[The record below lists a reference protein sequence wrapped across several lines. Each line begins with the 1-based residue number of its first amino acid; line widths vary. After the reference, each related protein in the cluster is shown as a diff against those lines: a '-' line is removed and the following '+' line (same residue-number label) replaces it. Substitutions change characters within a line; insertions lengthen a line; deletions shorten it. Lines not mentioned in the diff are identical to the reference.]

1 MKLKLLALLMVILMT
16 LSLVSCSLPGDLDD
30 ERSDKKDKTTQDE
43 DSDDENDDENDDK
56 SEDGETYEDNIFEG
70 GPVGSPL
77 LYKVTDDEGGV
88 VWLFG
93 SIHAGRD
100 SFYPLPDYVEDAF
113 ESSDALAVEFDIVD
127 FENNYIAQLTSQT
140 ILMYKNGKQITDV
153 ISEDL
158 YDEALE
164 ILEESGK
171 YVRGLEMYYPIMW
184 SSMIDNCSN
193 DEIGANT
200 ELGIDRHLINKAY
213 DVDKEIIDIE
223 SASIQYKM
231 FANFSEELQ
240 VFMLEDSIE
249 KYRDIDSYEEAF
261 NDMLD
266 AWETGD
272 AGGIVDG
279 IDHDVDFTKEEIE
292 LYEEYY
298 DELIVDRN
306 ETMTEFAVDALESG
320 DETFICVGAAHVV
333 GEVGMAK
340 LLSDKGYTVEIVQ

>member
-16 LSLVSCSLPGDLDD
+16 LSLVSCSLPDEYDD
-30 ERSDKKDKTTQDE
+30 DRSDKKDKTTQDA
-43 DSDDENDDENDDK
+43 DDDENKEDDESEEDDK
-56 SEDGETYEDNIFEG
+56 TDDDSIFEG
-70 GPVGSPL
+70 GPIGSPL
-77 LYKVTDDEGGV
+77 LYKVTDGEGDV
-88 VWLFG
+88 IWLFG

-127 FENNYIAQLTSQT
+127 FESNYIAQLTSQT
-140 ILMYKNGKQITDV
+140 ILMYKGGKQITDV
-153 ISEDL
+153 ISDDL
-158 YDEALE
+158 YNEALE

-200 ELGIDRHLINKAY
+200 DLGIDRHLINKAY
-213 DVDKEIIDIE
+213 DDDKEIIDIE
-223 SASIQYKM
+223 SATIQYKM

-240 VFMLEDSIE
+240 IFMLEDSIE
-249 KYRDIDSYEEAF
+249 KYRDLDSYEEAF
-261 NDMLD
+261 DDMLD

-272 AGGIVDG
+272 AGGIVNG
-279 IDHDVDFTKEEIE
+279 LDHDVDFTKEEIE

-298 DELIVDRN
+298 DELVVERN

-333 GEVGMAK
+333 GEGGMAAA
-340 LLSDKGYTVEIVQ
+340 LAELGYTVEIVK